1 MRQQLEIEIINR
13 LGLHARACAK
23 LVKTAGL
30 YSSEIWIIKEDT
42 RADAKSIMSLMMLAA
57 SQGTR
62 LTLIAEGADA
72 EQAIAGVHE
81 LICDRFGEEE

>member
-13 LGLHARACAK
+13 LSLHARACAK

-57 SQGTR
+57 SQGAR
-62 LTLIAEGADA
+62 LTLVAEGADA

>member
-13 LGLHARACAK
+13 LGLHARDCAK

-57 SQGTR
+57 SQGAR
-62 LTLIAEGADA
+62 LTLVAECADA
-72 EQAIAGVHE
+72 EQAISGVHE
-81 LICDRFGEEE
+81 LICDSFGEEE

>member
-30 YSSEIWIIKEDT
+30 YSSEIWMIKEDT

-57 SQGTR
+57 SQGAR
-62 LTLIAEGADA
+62 LTLVAEGADA
-72 EQAIAGVHE
+72 EQAIAGIHE